1 MSKLREL
8 ITRYEDKAP
17 VLFSWLRYYNHV
29 VLKNNIVYPQV
40 TKRIFKLVD
49 SKNAIAVDVGANVG
63 IVTRYLSQ
71 YFAVT
76 HAVEPL
82 PYLYQRLK
90 HFENSKIKVHHCA
103 LGADNGEVVMRT
115 PVGADGKPYHALST
129 ASATNALNMFEHASI
144 VECTVPLYQLSNLIT
159 AKSGRVGYL
168 KIDVEG
174 FEHAVLLGATTLIE
188 RDRPIIQMEIEKTH
202 NPNYMDVIEWMRQNQ
217 YLGYS
222 LEKMGIKD
230 NMLTCLENQ
239 MVNNNLALNAE
250 ILNQYDFLFIPLE
263 KASQF
268 KGLVLD

>member
-8 ITRYEDKAP
+8 ITSYEDHAP

-29 VLKNNIVYPQV
+29 VLKKNIVYPQV
-40 TKRIFKLVD
+40 TQRIFELVD

-76 HAVEPL
+76 HAIEPL

-129 ASATNALNMFEHASI
+129 ASVSNALNMFQHASI

-159 AKSGRVGYL
+159 EKSGRVGYL

-174 FEHAVLLGATTLIE
+174 FEHAVLLGAATLVA
-188 RDRPIIQMEIEKTH
+188 RDRPVFQMEIEKTH
-202 NPNYMDVIEWMRQNQ
+202 NPNYMDVIQWMHQNK
-217 YLGYS
+217 YHGYS
-222 LEKMGIKD
+222 LEKTGIKD
-230 NMLTCLENQ
+230 NLLACLENQ
-239 MVNNNLALNAE
+239 QINNNLALDAE
-250 ILNQYDFLFIPLE
+250 ILNQYDFLFVPQE
-263 KASQF
+263 KINVF
-268 KGLVLD
+268 NELVLN